1 MPQPET
7 SAGGKSSIFK
17 SFTQGKVYV
26 FLQHILLCHQQLQSD
41 QQSVSPVILAG
52 GLSHLR
58 LIVRVPAPS
67 LATRLVTLP
76 LNADNVIIKTA
87 DEHEL
92 SSLWQ
97 QKASFTGGRIAM
109 HHPGLSST
117 SNIADKNLT
126 KKKYRV
132 V

>member
-1 MPQPET
+1 M
-7 SAGGKSSIFK
+7 
-17 SFTQGKVYV
+17 
-26 FLQHILLCHQQLQSD
+26 
-41 QQSVSPVILAG
+41 SPVILAG

-76 LNADNVIIKTA
+76 LNADNVIIKKA

-109 HHPGLSST
+109 HRSGLPPASYG
-117 SNIADKNLT
+117 IADKNLT
-126 KKKYRV
+126 KKNILGGTRV
-132 V
+132 QQLLQME